1 MVIAVL
7 VDVALS
13 VEEESIFAVLE
24 GERAVGALE
33 EVVAQLRVGVG
44 LHAKRLGAVRS
55 GSSKHCKEKTQKSL
69 SDFALDILAISY
81 HRMPLFFYTLWVWNG
96 ILAIFSL
103 NTLIEK

>member
-1 MVIAVL
+1 MHVGKMLTLSLPGSAVDGPVVIAML

-44 LHAKRLGAVRS
+44 LHAMLLGAVRS
-55 GSSKHCKEKTQKSL
+55 GSSKHYEEETQKSL
-69 SDFALDILAISY
+69 SDFAQDIFTNS
-81 HRMPLFFYTLWVWNG
+81 
-96 ILAIFSL
+96 
-103 NTLIEK
+103 

>member
-1 MVIAVL
+1 MHVGKMLTLSLPGSAVDGPVVIAVL

-44 LHAKRLGAVRS
+44 LHAMLFGAVRS
-55 GSSKHCKEKTQKSL
+55 GSSKHYEEETKKISL
-69 SDFALDILAISY
+69 SDFAQQIFTIS
-81 HRMPLFFYTLWVWNG
+81 
-96 ILAIFSL
+96 
-103 NTLIEK
+103 